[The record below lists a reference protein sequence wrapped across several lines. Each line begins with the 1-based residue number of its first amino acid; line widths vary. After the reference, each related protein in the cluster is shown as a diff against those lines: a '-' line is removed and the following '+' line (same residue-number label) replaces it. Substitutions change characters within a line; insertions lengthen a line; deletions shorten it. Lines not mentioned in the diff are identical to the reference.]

1 MNLSLLRL
9 TPLFLLILA
18 LGACASQFSVPPVTT
33 SATGEHLAGKIIWHD
48 LLSDT
53 PVRTEVFYSELFGW
67 EFETLADK
75 SINYTL
81 IRHNGEL
88 IGGMV
93 DQNRLPNKKDISQWV
108 VGLSVE
114 DIKSATAALRD
125 AGGTVFT
132 PPTSLGDRGH
142 IAVVADQQGAVLALL
157 QTRDGDPLDVTK
169 TPSQG
174 DFLWD
179 ELWAEDV
186 AGSVKFY
193 RHLAHYT
200 VQAET
205 LGTQESPVEYRV
217 LKSNGRV
224 RAGIRSNPVEGLM
237 PMWVSYLRVTDVTQ
251 LDAILARVES
261 LGGNILVPAT
271 ERPGGGVVAVIA
283 GPSGA
288 GIALQTWGENQ
299 TIDKLLEERQ

>member
-1 MNLSLLRL
+1 MSLMRL
-9 TPLFLLILA
+9 TPLFLLILV
-18 LGACASQFSVPPVTT
+18 LGACASQFSVPPVTQ
-33 SATGEHLAGKIIWHD
+33 SATGEHLPGKIIWHD

-53 PVRTEVFYSELFGW
+53 PVLTEVFYSKLFGW
-67 EFETLADK
+67 KFEALADK
-75 SINYTL
+75 SINYTM

-108 VGLSVE
+108 VGLSVA
-114 DIKSATAALRD
+114 DIEVATAALRE

-157 QTRDGDPLDVTK
+157 QTRAGDPPDNVH
-169 TPSQG
+169 TPSPG
-174 DFLWD
+174 EFLWD

-186 AGSVKFY
+186 AGSVQFY
-193 RHLAHYT
+193 GQLAQYS
-200 VQAET
+200 VLEET
-205 LGTQESPVEYRV
+205 LGTQASPVEYHV
-217 LKSNGRV
+217 LKSSGLA
-224 RAGIRSNPVEGLM
+224 RAGIRPNPVEDLM
-237 PMWVSYLRVTDVTQ
+237 PMWVSYLRISNLEQ
-251 LDAILARVES
+251 LDAILAQVEP

-288 GIALQTWGENQ
+288 GIALQTWDDNQ
-299 TIDKLLEERQ
+299 TIDQRLEERQ

>member
-1 MNLSLLRL
+1 MRL
-9 TPLFLLILA
+9 TPLLILILV
-18 LGACASQFSVPPVTT
+18 LGACASQFSVPPVTR
-33 SATGEHLAGKIIWHD
+33 SATGEHLPGKIIWHD

-67 EFETLADK
+67 EFEALADK

-81 IRHNGEL
+81 IRHNGKL

-108 VGLSVE
+108 VGLSVA
-114 DIKSATAALRD
+114 DIEAATAALRG

-157 QTRDGDPLDVTK
+157 QTRAGDPPDHAQ

-174 DFLWD
+174 EFLWD

-186 AGSVKFY
+186 AGSVHFY
-193 RHLAHYT
+193 GQLAQYS
-200 VQAET
+200 VLEET
-205 LGTQESPVEYRV
+205 LGTQASPVEYHV
-217 LKSNGRV
+217 LKSRGRA
-224 RAGIRSNPVEGLM
+224 RAGIRSNPVEDLM
-237 PMWVSYLRVTDVTQ
+237 PMWVSYLRISDAAE
-251 LDAILARVES
+251 LDAILAQVEP

-288 GIALQTWGENQ
+288 GIALQTWDENQ

>member
-1 MNLSLLRL
+1 MSLLRL
-9 TPLFLLILA
+9 TPLFLLIVA
-18 LGACASQFSVPPVTT
+18 LGACASQFSVPPVTQ
-33 SATGEHLAGKIIWHD
+33 SATGDRLAGKIIWHD

-67 EFETLADK
+67 EFEALADK

-108 VGLSVE
+108 VGLSVD
-114 DIKSATAALRD
+114 DIKSATVALRE

-157 QTRDGDPLDVTK
+157 QTRDGDPPDVTK

-174 DFLWD
+174 EFLWD

-193 RHLAHYT
+193 HRLARYT
-200 VQAET
+200 VQEET

-217 LKSNGRV
+217 LKSNGRA
-224 RAGIRSNPVEGLM
+224 RAGIRPNPVEGLM
-237 PMWVSYLRVTDVTQ
+237 PMWVSYLRVMDEAQ
-251 LDAILARVES
+251 LDAILARVEP
-261 LGGNILVPAT
+261 LGGNILVPTT